1 MDEALALPSDKA
13 VRIALR
19 TQQIIAYET
28 GVTNTVDPLGG
39 SYYVEA
45 LTEKMEQEAEKYFE
59 TIDKLGGV
67 IEAIEQGYMQ
77 KEIANAAYKYQQEL
91 DRKERIIVGVNEFV
105 EKDEKI
111 DIPILQITKEA
122 EERQIKR
129 LREVKASRNDEQVK
143 SALEAIVQ
151 ATRDGA
157 NLMPPLINAA
167 HHYVTLGEICDVLRQ
182 EFGIYEETPVF

>member
-1 MDEALALPSDKA
+1 

-59 TIDKLGGV
+59 IIDKLGGV

-91 DRKERIIVGVNEFV
+91 DRKERIIVGVNEFI

-129 LREVKASRNDEQVK
+129 LQEVKASRNHEQVK
-143 SALEAIVQ
+143 VALEAI
-151 ATRDGA
+151 ATAARNGT
-157 NLMPPLINAA
+157 NLMPPLIEAA
-167 HHYVTLGEICDVLRQ
+167 YAYVTLGEICDVLRK